1 MTPQVPHV
9 RLETLS
15 VAHAPCM
22 FAVLSDAA
30 IYEFIPDRQPASVDA
45 VRERYRMLE
54 RGWSPDGT
62 QRWLNWIV
70 RLDGG
75 ACAGFVQATV
85 RGSGNADFAFVF
97 GTAFQGR
104 GIAHA
109 ASLLALPILRDT
121 HGVRALFA
129 TADARNGRSIRLLER
144 LGFQALARADYPH
157 GSVDPGD
164 VAYRMI
170 LHPLPASA

>member
-9 RLETLS
+9 RLESLS
-15 VAHAPCM
+15 VAHAACM

-54 RGWSPDGT
+54 RGWSADGT

-70 RLDGG
+70 RLDSG
-75 ACAGFVQATV
+75 ACTGFVQATV
-85 RGSGNADFAFVF
+85 RESGNADFAFVF
-97 GTAFQGR
+97 GTAFQGQ

-109 ASLLALPILRDT
+109 ASLMAIPILRDN

-129 TADARNGRSIRLLER
+129 TADARNRRSIRLLER
-144 LGFQALARADYPH
+144 LGFLALASADYPH

-164 VAYRMI
+164 VAYRMA
-170 LHPLPASA
+170 LHPLPVCA